1 VTGGRRHRKMA
12 RDSREG
18 GSTLNRSAPAAV
30 ESVDGT
36 GKWNLG
42 GQGSNG
48 YFRARLPGS
57 RCLETV
63 NEMERTEKNR
73 DIYVATRSRSRGQPF
88 YLSCFTKWWLQVVG
102 CACGDEAL
110 RAGEAARHHH
120 HCSCSGA
127 TQPS

>member
-42 GQGSNG
+42 GQGS
-48 YFRARLPGS
+48 
-57 RCLETV
+57 
-63 NEMERTEKNR
+63 
-73 DIYVATRSRSRGQPF
+73 
-88 YLSCFTKWWLQVVG
+88 
-102 CACGDEAL
+102 
-110 RAGEAARHHH
+110 
-120 HCSCSGA
+120 
-127 TQPS
+127 